1 MAGATVA
8 DGFRAVGSR
17 ERRSFSN
24 EWMAC
29 RGFETFH
36 QKNDDLFE
44 KSHKIRPSTRSATD
58 FVRFFAQN
66 ATEKPEY
73 QIFLMQFHTKFPS
86 PRWTARID
94 RIA

>member
-1 MAGATVA
+1 
-8 DGFRAVGSR
+8 VGSKR
-17 ERRSFSN
+17 FIKKMTFCSKNRTKSAQRRVPPP
-24 EWMAC
+24 
-29 RGFETFH
+29 
-36 QKNDDLFE
+36 
-44 KSHKIRPSTRSATD
+44 I

>member
-1 MAGATVA
+1 
-8 DGFRAVGSR
+8 VGSK
-17 ERRSFSN
+17 
-24 EWMAC
+24 
-29 RGFETFH
+29 TFH
-36 QKNDDLFE
+36 QKNDVLFE
-44 KSHKIRPSTRSATD
+44 KSHKIRPATRSATD

-86 PRWTARID
+86 PRWSARID